1 MTRPRPGRGAEV
13 KPPDLAELPFAAAL
27 TVHGGE
33 LDAERDY
40 DTVLFEGAEF
50 DDPHMPNAQFL
61 ECAFR
66 QVSITDGRLPR
77 ASLRDVW
84 LRDVRL
90 TGTNLAESAWL
101 EVTVIGSSLAGVQ
114 VFGAE
119 LRRVAFSGCKLDS
132 VNFRASRLASVTFRN
147 CVLRDVDF
155 AGATLTQCSFPG
167 SELTRVDFSEVKM
180 DRTDLRNAELGLII
194 DADSLR
200 GAIISSGQLA
210 VVAPVLAQTLGI
222 VIDDEQP

>member
-1 MTRPRPGRGAEV
+1 M
-13 KPPDLAELPFAAAL
+13 KLPDLVDLPYAAAL
-27 TVHGGE
+27 MQHDGDI
-33 LDAERDY
+33 DAERDY
-40 DTVLFEGAEF
+40 DTVLFDRADF
-50 DDPHMPNAQFL
+50 DAPHMPNAHFL

-66 QVSITDGRLPR
+66 QVSITSGQLQR
-77 ASLRDVW
+77 ASMRDVW

-90 TGTNLAESAWL
+90 TGTSFAESMWL
-101 EVTVIGSSLAGVQ
+101 DVTVIGSSLAGVQ

-132 VNFRASRLASVTFRN
+132 VNFRASKLTAVTFHN

-167 SELTRVDFSEVKM
+167 STLTRADLSKVTM
-180 DRTDLRNAELGLII
+180 DRTDLRDAELGLII

-210 VVAPVLAQTLGI
+210 TVAPVLAATLGI
-222 VIDDEQP
+222 VIDDERP

>member
-1 MTRPRPGRGAEV
+1 M
-13 KPPDLAELPFAAAL
+13 KLPDLADLPYARAL
-27 TVHGGE
+27 MQHDGDF
-33 LDAERDY
+33 DAEREY
-40 DTVLFEGAEF
+40 DTVLFERAEF
-50 DDPHMPNAQFL
+50 DRPQMPNVHFL

-90 TGTNLAESAWL
+90 TGTTFAEGTWL
-101 EVTVIGSSLAGVQ
+101 DVTVIGSSLAGVQ

-119 LRRVAFSGCKLDS
+119 LGRVVFSGCKLDS
-132 VNFRASRLASVTFRN
+132 VNFRASKLTGVTFHN

-167 SELTRVDFSEVKM
+167 SALTRVDLTKVTM
-180 DRTDLRNAELGLII
+180 DRTDLRDAELGLII
-194 DADSLR
+194 DASSLR

-210 VVAPVLAQTLGI
+210 IVAPVLAATLGI
-222 VIDDEQP
+222 VIEDERP